1 LHRPLLFLTLVASSL
16 TVGCGGAPDTAARNR
31 TFYDWSSAGPGNTT
45 AQFEQRYPPLD
56 LGEKQPNPEYTGV
69 LIVRGG
75 VRLSRPK
82 EWMIREASNEPGRA
96 YIQYTSPRA
105 YSFGVYERPDSPSDL
120 WLDILTR
127 YEDDVASVG
136 AKAVGKRVPVATW
149 RGQGRAYSIE
159 RKVEAAKRPLISRSR
174 EIVLRGEHRIVIV
187 QIVHDGEDL
196 SAIDDELARVIGTL
210 EVL

>member
-1 LHRPLLFLTLVASSL
+1 LYRTLPLFLLCGALSA
-16 TVGCGGAPDTAARNR
+16 CGGARDTAERNR
-31 TFYDWSSAGPGNTT
+31 TFYDWSSAGPGTT

-56 LGEKQPNPEYTGV
+56 FAERPPNPEYMGV
-69 LIVRGG
+69 TIVRGG

-82 EWMIREASNEPGRA
+82 EWMVREASNEPARA
-96 YIQYTSPRA
+96 YIQYTSPNA
-105 YSFGVYERPDSPSDL
+105 YSFGIYERPDSPQDL

-136 AKAVGKRVPVATW
+136 AKAIGKRVPVATW

-159 RKVEAAKRPLISRSR
+159 RKVEAAKRPFISRSR
-174 EIVLRGEHRIVIV
+174 EIVLRGEHRVVIV

-196 SAIDDELARVIGTL
+196 AGVDAELARVIGTL

>member
-1 LHRPLLFLTLVASSL
+1 LHRPLLFSTLVACFWL
-16 TVGCGGAPDTAARNR
+16 AGCGGAPDTAARNR
-31 TFYDWSSAGPGNTT
+31 TFYDWSSAGPGNTG

-56 LGEKQPNPEYTGV
+56 LGEKLPNPEHLGV

-82 EWMIREASNEPGRA
+82 EWMIREASNEPGHA
-96 YIQYTSPRA
+96 YLQYTSPRA

-159 RKVEAAKRPLISRSR
+159 RKVEAAKRPLISRAR
-174 EIVLRGEHRIVIV
+174 EIVLRGEHRVVIV

-196 SAIDDELARVIGTL
+196 SAVDGELARVIGTL

>member
-1 LHRPLLFLTLVASSL
+1 MACAWL
-16 TVGCGGAPDTAARNR
+16 VGCGGAPDTAARNR
-31 TFYDWSSAGPGNTT
+31 TFYDWTVGTGATA

-56 LGEKQPNPEYTGV
+56 FAEKQPNPEYIGV
-69 LIVRGG
+69 AIVRGG

-82 EWMIREASNEPGRA
+82 EWMIREASNEPARA

-105 YSFGVYERPDSPSDL
+105 YSFGIYERPDSPSDV
-120 WLDILTR
+120 WRDILTR

-136 AKAVGKRVPVATW
+136 AKAVGRRIPVATW

-174 EIVLRGEHRIVIV
+174 EIVVRGDHRVVIV

-196 SAIDDELARVIGTL
+196 SAIDAELARVVGTL